1 MLSGSFVTDTAFNI
15 SRNVL
20 ADTEIKVLEKGLDFA
35 PIQSKLKQPK
45 LRGDFKDFKER
56 TYSIF

>member
-35 PIQSKLKQPK
+35 PIQSKLK
-45 LRGDFKDFKER
+45 
-56 TYSIF
+56 

>member
-1 MLSGSFVTDTAFNI
+1 MSQSQINVLSVRREHGALSGSFVTDTAFNI

-35 PIQSKLKQPK
+35 PIQRKLK
-45 LRGDFKDFKER
+45 
-56 TYSIF
+56 

>member
-1 MLSGSFVTDTAFNI
+1 MSQSQINVLSVRREHGALSGSFVTDTAFNI

-35 PIQSKLKQPK
+35 PIKRKLK
-45 LRGDFKDFKER
+45 
-56 TYSIF
+56 